1 MTTPATPSKTVLE
14 VQPELRER
22 VKAGAATEGTS
33 IKRFG
38 GLLLDYALTKYET
51 GDIVLTQPEVIEPAV
66 P

>member
-1 MTTPATPSKTVLE
+1 MSKPATPPKTVLE
-14 VQPELRER
+14 VQPELQDR

-38 GLLLDYALTKYET
+38 GLLLDYALTKYES
-51 GDIVLTQPEVIEPAV
+51 GDIVLTQPEVIEPVA